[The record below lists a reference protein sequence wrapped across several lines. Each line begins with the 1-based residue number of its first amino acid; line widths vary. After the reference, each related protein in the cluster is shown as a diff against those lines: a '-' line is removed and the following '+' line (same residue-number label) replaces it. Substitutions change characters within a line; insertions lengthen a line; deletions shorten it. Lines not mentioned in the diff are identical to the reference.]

1 MAGIHI
7 FFKVLVY
14 ARTSAR
20 SDCRQSVRLLA
31 VIVRRRAVCGSTC
44 LHSRTSFARRNKKRH
59 HTLLYAN
66 SQDAQAAGV
75 PLAQSYIAA
84 LTLLLQNEAW
94 LARLRPL
101 AAVGRM
107 ALSNYLL
114 QSLIATTLFYGYGFG
129 LFGQVGPALGL
140 LITIAIFT
148 AQIPLSVWWMGR
160 FRFGPVEWLW
170 RTLTYLRFQA
180 IQTSARLG
188 TLRGRVSVSVRP
200 EPACPE
206 PAEGSKGAR
215 ILTLLTEVASFIRGE
230 VA

>member
-1 MAGIHI
+1 MG
-7 FFKVLVY
+7 
-14 ARTSAR
+14 ARAYIL
-20 SDCRQSVRLLA
+20 DCS
-31 VIVRRRAVCGSTC
+31 S
-44 LHSRTSFARRNKKRH
+44 ARRNKKPH

-101 AAVGRM
+101 SAVGRM

-140 LITIAIFT
+140 LTTIAIFT

-160 FRFGPVEWLW
+160 FHYGPVEWLW
-170 RTLTYLRFQA
+170 RTLTYPRFQPF
-180 IQTSARLG
+180 RLQPA
-188 TLRGRVSVSVRP
+188 P
-200 EPACPE
+200 E
-206 PAEGSKGAR
+206 R
-215 ILTLLTEVASFIRGE
+215 
-230 VA
+230 

>member
-1 MAGIHI
+1 MGAHAYILG
-7 FFKVLVY
+7 
-14 ARTSAR
+14 
-20 SDCRQSVRLLA
+20 
-31 VIVRRRAVCGSTC
+31 
-44 LHSRTSFARRNKKRH
+44 TSFARRNKKRH

-84 LTLLLQNEAW
+84 LTLLLQNEVW

-140 LITIAIFT
+140 LTTIAIFT
-148 AQIPLSVWWMGR
+148 AQIPISVWWMGR
-160 FRFGPVEWLW
+160 FQFGPVEWLW
-170 RTLTYLRFQA
+170 RALTYLR
-180 IQTSARLG
+180 
-188 TLRGRVSVSVRP
+188 P
-200 EPACPE
+200 
-206 PAEGSKGAR
+206 
-215 ILTLLTEVASFIRGE
+215 
-230 VA
+230 